1 MQTITLQSRVQQD
14 GSLTLQ
20 LPDDFK
26 GYDVTVQVQ
35 AKSTDWLS
43 ALERTAGSIPDLERP
58 PQGDVENLK
67 IEDWQANG

>member
-35 AKSTDWLS
+35 TKATDWLS
-43 ALERTAGSIPDLERP
+43 VLERTAGSIPDLERP
-58 PQGDVENLK
+58 SQGDHEIRDIL
-67 IEDWQANG
+67 

>member
-14 GSLTLQ
+14 GSLVLQ

-26 GYDVTVQVQ
+26 GYDVIVQVQ

-43 ALERTAGSIPDLERP
+43 VLERTAGSVPDLERP
-58 PQGDVENLK
+58 SQGDHEIRDIL
-67 IEDWQANG
+67 

>member
-20 LPDDFK
+20 LPDEFK
-26 GYDVTVQVQ
+26 GYNVTVQVQ

-43 ALERTAGSIPDLERP
+43 VLERTAGSIPDLERP
-58 PQGDVENLK
+58 PQGDYEVRDIL
-67 IEDWQANG
+67 

>member
-14 GSLTLQ
+14 GSLILQ

-43 ALERTAGSIPDLERP
+43 VLERTAGSIPDLERP
-58 PQGDVENLK
+58 SQ
-67 IEDWQANG
+67 EDHEIRDIL